1 MRCNGKTLFLVG
13 LESKLICH
21 CQQYDYVHKVGSF
34 KNKMISPEQIS
45 VVLKMAD
52 TILAFI

>member
-1 MRCNGKTLFLVG
+1 MRSNGKTLFLVG
-13 LESKLICH
+13 LESKLSCH